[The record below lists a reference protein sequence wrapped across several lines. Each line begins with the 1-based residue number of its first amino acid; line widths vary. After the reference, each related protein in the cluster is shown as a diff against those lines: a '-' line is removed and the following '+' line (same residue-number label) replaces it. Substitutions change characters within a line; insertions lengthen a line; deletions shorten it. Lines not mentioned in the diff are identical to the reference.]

1 MDIKVLGPGCANC
14 KKLEQLVRDVVA
26 ELGVDINIS
35 KVTDFKEIA
44 AFKVM
49 RTPAL
54 VINNQVMISGM
65 LPSKAKVTEIISAE
79 LAKKG

>member
-14 KKLEQLVRDVVA
+14 KKLEQIVHDVVV
-26 ELGVDINIS
+26 ELGVDVNVT
-35 KVTDFKEIA
+35 KVTDFKDIA
-44 AFKVM
+44 AYKVM

-65 LPSKAKVTEIISAE
+65 VPSKAKVTEIITTE